1 MRKPRFDHL
10 LAGTVLALVVTAPGF
25 AAAAPGQVE
34 SASPSPPSLNGR
46 APMRH
51 QAAPAPTPEPTANEP
66 RDNTSF
72 SVKGALDKVFASSD
86 SQISEKLRG
95 IIGSKQLDKRVK
107 RPADR
112 KAIEAFYAA
121 RNYAPLWVLDGALTP
136 RAKATI
142 ARLKNAA
149 ADGLDAADYPAPD
162 FSSALGA
169 EQLADADVTLTNS
182 ALTFA
187 RHLDVGRI
195 APTRV
200 LVEVDYGDHTPDPA
214 EILRKL
220 ASAGDANALFDSYN
234 PPEAGFKGLKNELA
248 ALRANASANPNATDN
263 RIPAGSPIRPGTK
276 DARVPSLREHL
287 GIPGKA
293 NDLVYDRRLFDAI
306 KHVQANADM
315 RPTGIVDGKTIAII
329 NGPKPGDEVDRVI
342 ANMERWRWL
351 PRDLG
356 KTYVMVNIPDYTLK
370 VVHDHQV
377 AWRTKIVAGKPQ
389 TPTPLLSAS
398 MDNVLLNPSWY
409 VPQSIIQNE
418 LLPLYA
424 HDPNIFDR
432 MGLEVK
438 RGPDGNIN
446 VVQPPGAANALGRI

>member
-1 MRKPRFDHL
+1 
-10 LAGTVLALVVTAPGF
+10 LVVTAPGF
-25 AAAAPGQVE
+25 AGAAPGQVE
-34 SASPSPPSLNGR
+34 SVSPSPPSLNGR
-46 APMRH
+46 APARH
-51 QAAPAPTPEPTANEP
+51 QAAPAPIAEPAASEP
-66 RDNTSF
+66 RETTSF
-72 SVKGALDKVFASSD
+72 SVKGALDKIFASSD
-86 SQISEKLRG
+86 SQIGEKLRG
-95 IIGSKQLDKRVK
+95 IVASKQLDKRVE

-112 KAIEAFYAA
+112 KAIEAFYAS
-121 RNYAPLWVLDGALTP
+121 RNYAPLWVMDGALTA
-136 RAKATI
+136 RAKTTI

-149 ADGLDAADYPAPD
+149 ADGLDAADYPTPD
-162 FSSALGA
+162 FGSASGA

-220 ASAGDANALFDSYN
+220 AGAGDANAVFDSYN
-234 PPEAGFKGLKNELA
+234 PQEASFKALKNELA
-248 ALRANASANPNATDN
+248 ALRANASANTNAADN
-263 RIPAGSPIRPGTK
+263 RIPAGAPIRPGTK
-276 DARVPSLREHL
+276 DARVPNLREHL

-306 KHVQANADM
+306 KRVQANADM

-356 KTYVMVNIPDYTLK
+356 KTYVMVNVPDYSLK

-377 AWRTKIVAGKPQ
+377 VWRTKIVAGKPQ
-389 TPTPLLSAS
+389 TPT
-398 MDNVLLNPSWY
+398 
-409 VPQSIIQNE
+409 
-418 LLPLYA
+418 
-424 HDPNIFDR
+424 
-432 MGLEVK
+432 
-438 RGPDGNIN
+438 
-446 VVQPPGAANALGRI
+446 